1 MVLVP
6 PKSMISIALQGNG
19 SRHKA
24 RRASRAKRR
33 ARDAERRARDAERR
47 ARDTTRRA
55 RDAQSDQRRGKTR
68 QRRAE
73 TETRQRRGA
82 TRQRRTDARQ
92 RREETRQARARTRP
106 RQKMKQTLP
115 IEAATLVMKPR
126 TRHIQPSSGKKKK
139 RTMPIEAATVALKP
153 RARHIQPSSGQEI
166 NRICHSTGVGR
177 TETASA
183 AHASQ
188 RRQTM
193 NHNMPMDAATV
204 AMTPRTRPIQ
214 FNRGRKGTRTCQSRR
229 RRSY

>member
-55 RDAQSDQRRGKTR
+55 RGAQSDQRRGKTR

-92 RREETRQARARTRP
+92 RREETRQARARTRL
-106 RQKMKQTLP
+106 RQQMKQTLP

-126 TRHIQPSSGKKKK
+126 TRHIQPSSGKKK
-139 RTMPIEAATVALKP
+139 THHA
-153 RARHIQPSSGQEI
+153 
-166 NRICHSTGVGR
+166 NRGGDGR

-183 AHASQ
+183 AHTTQQ
-188 RRQTM
+188 RPRNKQ
-193 NHNMPMDAATV
+193 NMPLDGR
-204 AMTPRTRPIQ
+204 RT
-214 FNRGRKGTRTCQSRR
+214 
-229 RRSY
+229 Y